1 MILKLPEG
9 EKQWLWRF
17 KCDIFHIFC
26 KFSGNEVETVF
37 RKSKWEPPKWFHFK
51 VCQKFQKSF
60 EATLKSK
67 TNTLSVWK
75 WIFEFLCTFFS
86 EQVENDFGESKAK
99 QRQSIQNCVNPK
111 SDIENVLENGFET
124 TLRSKADELLN
135 FWKKKFS
142 VFCTILSQE
151 VETAYCES
159 KAKCSKVF
167 ESKVGHGKHFRK

>member
-99 QRQSIQNCVNPK
+99 HTKLCK
-111 SDIENVLENGFET
+111 SEVGHRKRFRKWFWNYLEVKSRWT
-124 TLRSKADELLN
+124 TELLKKEIFSFLHN
-135 FWKKKFS
+135 FKPRSWNRLLWK
-142 VFCTILSQE
+142 QG
-151 VETAYCES
+151 
-159 KAKCSKVF
+159 KVF
-167 ESKVGHGKHFRK
+167 KSLWIQSWSW